1 MRYTWLDEFLMKK
14 TGVVKDRKEEWYWVR
29 YRIGGKLFAA
39 LCLDQED
46 KPYYITLKLDPQEGD
61 FLRQQY
67 EDIVPGYYMNKTHWN
82 SVKPDGAVPDD
93 LLKDM
98 LDKSYDLVFQGLG
111 KKKQQEIL
119 AAEQVTCCGSACR
132 TCGCYGSLCKGCNET
147 RGRVFHAPEGRACP
161 IYACAVEQK
170 ELKSCKTC
178 GSLPCEIWMQT
189 KDPSMSQEA
198 FERNVKERAERLK
211 RQ

>member
-1 MRYTWLDEFLMKK
+1 MSIFTRALTGRRILGSRILGGRPQRCGKSLISFFL
-14 TGVVKDRKEEWYWVR
+14 
-29 YRIGGKLFAA
+29 I
-39 LCLDQED
+39 
-46 KPYYITLKLDPQEGD
+46 
-61 FLRQQY
+61 
-67 EDIVPGYYMNKTHWN
+67 
-82 SVKPDGAVPDD
+82 
-93 LLKDM
+93 
-98 LDKSYDLVFQGLG
+98 G